1 MLKAKLVV
9 VGGDAKAKEV
19 NLKLPCVI
27 GRGREATLT
36 LPHPLVSRQ
45 HTEIFEKD
53 GKLFVKDLG
62 SLNGTFLNNKRLVAE
77 QPLEPNQL
85 LTLGNVTF
93 RAVYEIGDE
102 IGDAVNETAGGGET
116 LAIPTGHF
124 FERPSQE
131 TKPMED
137 VAAAPKSP
145 KPTSLFDR
153 ETVYEDEVKSS
164 TSDTHK
170 SRINEKNSE
179 KDEAIIRHPDRATP
193 AVDACGASDLFEGV
207 ETGQEQP
214 SKVSSV
220 DGLPAASAAV
230 SFSGGLDLG
239 ESAAERS
246 AVDALE
252 LEIADGPVQK
262 DVSESGLDSFIRKLP
277 K

>member
-19 NLKLPCVI
+19 NLRLPCVI
-27 GRGREATLT
+27 GRGREASLT
-36 LPHPLVSRQ
+36 LPHPLVSRL

-62 SLNGTFLNNKRLVAE
+62 SLNGTFLNNNRLESE

-102 IGDAVNETAGGGET
+102 IGEEICDTLGGGET
-116 LAIPTGHF
+116 LTIPSEEVC
-124 FERPSQE
+124 ERPSQE
-131 TKPMED
+131 TKPMD
-137 VAAAPKSP
+137 ASPAQRKSGASP
-145 KPTSLFDR
+145 FDK
-153 ETVYEDEVKSS
+153 ETVYEDEMKSS
-164 TSDTHK
+164 TGDTHL
-170 SRINEKNSE
+170 SE
-179 KDEAIIRHPDRATP
+179 IDDSHVEP
-193 AVDACGASDLFEGV
+193 GAALERENQAGTSSDLFAGV
-207 ETGQEQP
+207 ETGEEQA

-220 DGLPAASAAV
+220 DGLPGAQAAV
-230 SFSGGLDLG
+230 SFAGGLDLG
-239 ESAAERS
+239 DGAVEKSIVES
-246 AVDALE
+246 VE

-262 DVSESGLDSFIRKLP
+262 DVSNSGLDSFIKKLP